1 MNYNE
6 ISFRELLSS
15 SIFTLQIHSLTPPL
29 CQEPNWVTRIPYPF
43 ASSREFRLH
52 VLPVILPA
60 CLLTTQHLPS
70 LSHAPSAV
78 TPIHNPSSHNTCVLS
93 HFSHV
98 QLFVTPWTA
107 QQSSAILSAPHWA
120 VQVGS
125 FSHCL
130 STLGQRFLISW
141 ALPWKARSR
150 LLCFEHH
157 IILGAPHVKDSVS
170 PPPPPITTF
179 LPAQPYMSGE

>member
-29 CQEPNWVTRIPYPF
+29 CQELNWVTRIPYPI

-78 TPIHNPSSHNTCVLS
+78 TPIHNPSSHSTCVLS

-98 QLFVTPWTA
+98 QLFVTPWTVA
-107 QQSSAILSAPHWA
+107 CQALLSM
-120 VQVGS
+120 G
-125 FSHCL
+125 FSRQEYW
-130 STLGQRFLISW
+130 SG
-141 ALPWKARSR
+141 LP
-150 LLCFEHH
+150 
-157 IILGAPHVKDSVS
+157 S
-170 PPPPPITTF
+170 PPPLIALSQH
-179 LPAQPYMSGE
+179 LPYWILSV